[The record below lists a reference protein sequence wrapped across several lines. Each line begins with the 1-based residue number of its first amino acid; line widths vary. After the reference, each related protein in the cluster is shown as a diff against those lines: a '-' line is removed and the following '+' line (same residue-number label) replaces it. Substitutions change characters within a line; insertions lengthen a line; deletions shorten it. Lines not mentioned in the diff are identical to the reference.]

1 MITLVAYAICALLW
15 LIDTGIGDV
24 PWWCWLCLSA
34 AVFCCIGRQIGQW
47 RLSRRELAILGGVE
61 IFMIVLV
68 LIFAGFVHS
77 PLFVVGVLALVEQG
91 HRIGT
96 RWGLVCGL
104 LGAVAV
110 ALGKWLTKDPNFTN
124 PQFAFVFCTELGFW
138 PLAGVL
144 QLRLYA
150 PEDLRKT
157 ISRAG
162 GPVLAMSE
170 MSETG
175 IINLLNSTTNRLY
188 ALLDLFRQL
197 EKERDIGKLM
207 QSAVNFAKSSTKSE
221 VAAFL
226 FPKDEQLTV
235 LFSDGEGIIPGNDKD
250 GDLSFIRSVFETG
263 QPYHYRNDKR
273 SGGIRVPWLDRSVN
287 ACIAVPMLDTSD
299 KKPLGVLV
307 VADSGIREDYEPG
320 TVDYL
325 SLMMAQLGA
334 VISNERLYEKINM
347 AAKDLSSALVK
358 VMEVKGGDDQGH
370 IMRVVNNAMELA
382 RKNALS
388 PDEIDDIAKAALLHD
403 IGKMY
408 IPDDILHKQ
417 GMLNAEEQSLLRE
430 HTTRARDI
438 LQGLSLFSDDVIE
451 MVVHHHE
458 RYDGKGYPDQ
468 QSGDDICLGSRII
481 AIADAFDGLAGEK
494 ADQGGVWLEQA
505 LQIMSEGEGTQF
517 DPKLLKQ
524 FVALKSRERE
534 SVG

>member
-1 MITLVAYAICALLW
+1 
-15 LIDTGIGDV
+15 
-24 PWWCWLCLSA
+24 
-34 AVFCCIGRQIGQW
+34 
-47 RLSRRELAILGGVE
+47 
-61 IFMIVLV
+61 
-68 LIFAGFVHS
+68 
-77 PLFVVGVLALVEQG
+77 
-91 HRIGT
+91 
-96 RWGLVCGL
+96 
-104 LGAVAV
+104 
-110 ALGKWLTKDPNFTN
+110 
-124 PQFAFVFCTELGFW
+124 
-138 PLAGVL
+138 
-144 QLRLYA
+144 
-150 PEDLRKT
+150 
-157 ISRAG
+157 
-162 GPVLAMSE
+162 
-170 MSETG
+170 
-175 IINLLNSTTNRLY
+175 
-188 ALLDLFRQL
+188 
-197 EKERDIGKLM
+197 
-207 QSAVNFAKSSTKSE
+207 
-221 VAAFL
+221 
-226 FPKDEQLTV
+226 
-235 LFSDGEGIIPGNDKD
+235 
-250 GDLSFIRSVFETG
+250 
-263 QPYHYRNDKR
+263 
-273 SGGIRVPWLDRSVN
+273 
-287 ACIAVPMLDTSD
+287 
-299 KKPLGVLV
+299 
-307 VADSGIREDYEPG
+307 
-320 TVDYL
+320 
-325 SLMMAQLGA
+325 
-334 VISNERLYEKINM
+334 M